1 MGFLPVQRAPRK
13 RPLPAMGFFARAP
26 SRKGRVPGQALAPR
40 KRPLPE
46 MGFFAGAP
54 AGNGL
59 LILQFLAFWA
69 FISLHF
75 GRAGLYFL
83 SFPARP
89 LPSAN
94 DPCLK

>member
-46 MGFFAGAP
+46 MGFFSGAP

-75 GRAGLYFL
+75 GRVGLHFL
-83 SFPARP
+83 SFPVKP